1 MKRFHALALC
11 AAAAIGTACG
21 DSTDP
26 APPPATQLAFAVQP
40 ANDTVGSL
48 LAPVIVAALAAN
60 GDTATGFTGPIT
72 VALGLNPGNASLS
85 GTLVVEAVA
94 GVATFTAL
102 SLDAAEDGYAL
113 TATSGQLIGVTS
125 AAFDVSEVVATAT
138 MRYEFDA
145 FDLEIGTV
153 HDCGSP
159 GCVSFQSGDDFQIA
173 YNANAT
179 PPAVVFQNQLAG
191 ATIAHLAGRAF
202 GGVHLADTAGA
213 GFKTALQSDPF
224 DAVHTVLIRTAA
236 GNVFKL
242 GDAVE
247 IPSNRVRFQFAR
259 LN

>member
-40 ANDTVGSL
+40 ANDTVGSP
-48 LAPVIVAALAAN
+48 LAPVIVAALDAN

-94 GVATFTAL
+94 GVAAFTTLA
-102 SLDAAEDGYAL
+102 LDAAEDGYTL
-113 TATSGQLIGVTS
+113 TATAGQLVAVTS
-125 AAFDVSEVVATAT
+125 AAFDVSELVVTIQAT
-138 MRYEFDA
+138 YYQPL
-145 FDLEIGTV
+145 DLET
-153 HDCGSP
+153 STLRS
-159 GCVSFQSGDDFQIA
+159 CVGPCTLESAEDLYLA
-173 YNANAT
+173 YNSNAT
-179 PPAVVFQNQLAG
+179 PPGVVFQNQSAG

-213 GFKTALQSDPF
+213 GFTTAPQSDPF
-224 DAVHTVLIRTAA
+224 DGVHTVLIRTAA

-242 GDAVE
+242 GNAVE
-247 IPSNRVRFQFAR
+247 IPSNQVRFQFAR